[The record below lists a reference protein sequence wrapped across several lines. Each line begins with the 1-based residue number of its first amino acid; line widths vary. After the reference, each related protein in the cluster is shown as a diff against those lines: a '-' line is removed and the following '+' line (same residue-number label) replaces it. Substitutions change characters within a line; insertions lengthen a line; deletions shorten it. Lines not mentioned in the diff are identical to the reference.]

1 MIFDIFFTV
10 GENSWI
16 IHHTFFLSTYL
27 VLGIF
32 DNIWAKNVEQHPPE
46 VEIIMHFPELSVES
60 DLLCTC
66 FNDWV
71 SISLLNAHKGI
82 KIRWVVDLNCAMET
96 EDCLKKV
103 KTNRLLFTSC
113 NIWTKILYK
122 KCTTNKTSKKWW
134 LKTATICNSFLV
146 GYYTDITWIPCH
158 FWYPKIIFI
167 LQK

>member
-1 MIFDIFFTV
+1 MLERILEAF
-10 GENSWI
+10 I
-16 IHHTFFLSTYL
+16 ILFFLSTYL

-46 VEIIMHFPELSVES
+46 VEIIMHFPVLSVES

-113 NIWTKILYK
+113 TIWTKNLYK

-134 LKTATICNSFLV
+134 LKTAICNSFLV